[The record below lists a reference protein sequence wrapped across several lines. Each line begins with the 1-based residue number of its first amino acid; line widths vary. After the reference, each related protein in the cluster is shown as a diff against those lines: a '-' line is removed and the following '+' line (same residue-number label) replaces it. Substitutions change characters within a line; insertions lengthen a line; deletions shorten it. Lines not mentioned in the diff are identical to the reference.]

1 MFICRRIAY
10 QEATQTFGVITSRID
25 FHDSYGLTP
34 TRRSASTQ
42 AQNVTTRWV
51 CFKFCIYNFT
61 VRLLRESSIIRF
73 ATN

>member
-1 MFICRRIAY
+1 MIIFRRIAY

-51 CFKFCIYNFT
+51 
-61 VRLLRESSIIRF
+61 
-73 ATN
+73 

>member
-1 MFICRRIAY
+1 MNFFLHVFIVIKIDLEIFCFSFCIFIFRRIAY

-42 AQNVTTRWV
+42 AQNVTTR
-51 CFKFCIYNFT
+51 
-61 VRLLRESSIIRF
+61 
-73 ATN
+73 